1 MTPPVS
7 VHCIRSLLVPSTLR
21 SCVVVGADQVPRF
34 WATVHDLTEMMALAP
49 NTRRNALAGIDAFYA
64 HVETIHGADVL
75 DRLLVDLDV
84 ETLSSALEA
93 FLVRAHNL
101 AAVEQRVASRRW
113 MAASRFVLGTVR
125 NIAATRGKLQ
135 DVEGF
140 RHRLQNLERRVQQM
154 AWRPPSRQQTLRAL
168 PSGVLQDLY
177 AIFDPESE
185 RNPFRSEAERFRNY
199 ALFHVLLHCGLR
211 AGEALLLPVNCIRS
225 QHDPSLLRDRHWM
238 TVRSIFEDAIE
249 IDPRAAQPSLKN
261 ANAVRQIPVTDR
273 VAMLIR
279 VFSTKYRRATH
290 DTDALF
296 VSNRGRPLS
305 KRMLESL
312 MARADAALSRAAR
325 DLLIDQRGRKAA
337 KFTAHDLRHTCAVT
351 RLNALRKQ
359 NVAEGEALSKLR
371 VFFGWSNGSQMPRYY
386 ASAYWENQLGRIWN
400 DVFDEHIE
408 ALKELESAC

>member
-1 MTPPVS
+1 LPVS
-7 VHCIRSLLVPSTLR
+7 VHCIRSPLVPSTLR
-21 SCVVVGADQVPRF
+21 SCVTVGADQVPRF

-49 NTRRNALAGIDAFYA
+49 NTRRNALAGIDAFYV

-93 FLVRAHNL
+93 FLVREHNL
-101 AAVEQRVASRRW
+101 AAVEQRATSRRW
-113 MAASRFVLGTVR
+113 VAASRFVLSTLR
-125 NIAATRGKLQ
+125 NIAAIRGKLH
-135 DVEGF
+135 DVDGF

-154 AWRPPSRQQTLRAL
+154 AWTPPSHQQTLRAL

-177 AIFDPESE
+177 AIFDPKSE
-185 RNPFRSEAERFRNY
+185 RNPFRSEAERLRNY

-225 QHDPSLLRDRHWM
+225 QHDPSLVRDRHWM
-238 TVRSIFEDAIE
+238 TVRSMFEDATE
-249 IDPRAAQPSLKN
+249 IDPRASQPSLKN
-261 ANAVRQIPVTDR
+261 ANALRQIPVTDR
-273 VAMLIR
+273 VTMLIR
-279 VFSTKYRRATH
+279 DFSAKYRRATR

-296 VSNRGRPLS
+296 VSNCGRPLS

-312 MARADAALSRAAR
+312 MARADAALSRTAR
-325 DLLIDQRGRKAA
+325 DLLIDQRGPKAA

-359 NVAEGEALSKLR
+359 GVAENKALSKLR
-371 VFFGWSNGSQMPRYY
+371 VFFGWSSGSQMPRYY
-386 ASAYWENQLGRIWN
+386 ARAYWENELDRIWN
-400 DVFDEHIE
+400 DVFDEHIY
-408 ALKELESAC
+408 ALRELESAW

>member
-1 MTPPVS
+1 MPVS
-7 VHCIRSLLVPSTLR
+7 VHCIRSPLVPSALR
-21 SCVVVGADQVPRF
+21 SCVTVGADQVPRF

-49 NTRRNALAGIDAFYA
+49 STRRSALAGIDAFYV

-75 DRLLVDLDV
+75 DRLLADLDV
-84 ETLSSALEA
+84 EALSSALEA
-93 FLVRAHNL
+93 FLVREHNL
-101 AAVEQRVASRRW
+101 AAVEQRATSRRW
-113 MAASRFVLGTVR
+113 MAACRFVLGTVR
-125 NIAATRGKLQ
+125 NIAAARGKLQ
-135 DVEGF
+135 DVDGF
-140 RHRLQNLERRVQQM
+140 RHRLQNLERRIEQM
-154 AWRPPSRQQTLRAL
+154 AWTPPVRQQTLRAL

-177 AIFDPESE
+177 AIFDPKSE
-185 RNPFRSEAERFRNY
+185 RNPFRSETERFRNY

-225 QHDPSLLRDRHWM
+225 QHDPSLLRDRHWI
-238 TVRSIFEDAIE
+238 TVRSMFEDASE

-273 VAMLIR
+273 VATLIR
-279 VFSTKYRRATH
+279 DFSMKYRRATH

-312 MARADAALSRAAR
+312 MERADAALSPGAR
-325 DLLIDQRGRKAA
+325 DLLIDQRGLKAA

-351 RLNALRKQ
+351 RLNALRRQ
-359 NVAEGEALSKLR
+359 GIAEDEALSKLR

-386 ASAYWENQLGRIWN
+386 ARAYWENALGRIWN
-400 DVFDEHIE
+400 DAFDEHIN
-408 ALKELESAC
+408 ALRELESAW